1 MRGGKRLL
9 LLAVFIAV
17 ARCQQKPQVSVSPN
31 PKEIFCGDLV
41 YLRCENTP
49 SGSTVKWYFNGKL
62 NTTIS
67 EPFKIAVAHPEH
79 TGDYECEVNQ
89 EKSDPFTITVL
100 EYMPTAALTIK
111 TGHPVMQQGASVIL
125 NLHNDD
131 GLVGWNCWVYRGDKI
146 KRIKL
151 KNATEMSFDFQPNK
165 LNVAETIFWCSN
177 TDTRSNQVT
186 VRTTGKQ
193 VSLEM
198 YPLPAVVGESL
209 TLRCLVWGT
218 DKISNSVFYKGNQR
232 LSEASN
238 VNYKIPAVTEAE
250 RGSYKCDATFTY
262 DGHTSST
269 PYHVVS
275 DVQDLPVQVPP
286 AKAVLSEDMSCSC
299 PRCTG
304 YPHYHWYKKNGGSW
318 VLFSDSGSPKESGTF
333 ACRAVWKK
341 MRSSMSNAM
350 TYEHQTSY
358 TLLIVICLLVILL
371 VVAVLIYKK
380 YRRRNAA
387 GAVYEDVALRARD
400 KGDPEYDT
408 INPEAQDKRKN
419 EGEYEPLKKEEM
431 KEGEYH
437 TLGAEGAAGGQGG
450 YEALKKQGVKE
461 GVYHT
466 LGAEGAAGG
475 EGGYEALKKGEIKDG
490 VYHTLG
496 AEGAAGG
503 EGGYEALKKGE
514 IKDGVY
520 HTLGAE
526 GAAGGEGGYEAV
538 GKDKKDYEVVD
549 EKKEAKA
556 E

>member
-1 MRGGKRLL
+1 LRSLL
-9 LLAVFIAV
+9 TVCIQVFD
-17 ARCQQKPQVSVSPN
+17 PSFSVSPN

-275 DVQDLPVQVPP
+275 DVQDLPVQGMHTNPTLQCIFSHCSFSSASCQGVMLHVMC
-286 AKAVLSEDMSCSC
+286 AVSLSD
-299 PRCTG
+299 
-304 YPHYHWYKKNGGSW
+304 
-318 VLFSDSGSPKESGTF
+318 
-333 ACRAVWKK
+333 
-341 MRSSMSNAM
+341 
-350 TYEHQTSY
+350 EHQTSY

-387 GAVYEDVALRARD
+387 G
-400 KGDPEYDT
+400 
-408 INPEAQDKRKN
+408 Q
-419 EGEYEPLKKEEM
+419 
-431 KEGEYH
+431 
-437 TLGAEGAAGGQGG
+437 
-450 YEALKKQGVKE
+450 
-461 GVYHT
+461 
-466 LGAEGAAGG
+466 
-475 EGGYEALKKGEIKDG
+475 
-490 VYHTLG
+490 
-496 AEGAAGG
+496 
-503 EGGYEALKKGE
+503 
-514 IKDGVY
+514 
-520 HTLGAE
+520 
-526 GAAGGEGGYEAV
+526 
-538 GKDKKDYEVVD
+538 
-549 EKKEAKA
+549 
-556 E
+556 